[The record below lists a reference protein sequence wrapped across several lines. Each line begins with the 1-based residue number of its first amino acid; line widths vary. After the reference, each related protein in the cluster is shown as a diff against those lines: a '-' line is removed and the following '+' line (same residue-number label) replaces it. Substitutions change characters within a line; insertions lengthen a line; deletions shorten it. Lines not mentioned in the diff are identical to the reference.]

1 MENFAR
7 NSLKNKKFIIFG
19 GGFSGQFIAN
29 QIRCLG
35 CEAITSSR
43 QINNDKT
50 SFVFDSLSNALPPEQ
65 IFDGTTH
72 VLSCIPPEK
81 NGKDPV
87 LSRLHKK
94 LRSLDL
100 EWVGYLSTTGV
111 YGNTFGSWVT
121 ESDPTKPL
129 QDRSKRRLLCERSWL
144 DSNLPI
150 QIFRLPGIYGPGRS
164 TFESIFK
171 KNIKVIHK
179 PNQVFSR
186 IHVEDIANAIL
197 YLIFKINDKNFKQII
212 NIADNYPT
220 SQIEVIEHSYKLLGL
235 KMPKPIN
242 FDDAKKLLSP
252 IALSFWEENR
262 RVSNAL
268 LCKDLGYKLIHKNYK
283 SGLKSCLEIIKKKNL
298 GSYNS
303 HELNN

>member
-7 NSLKNKKFIIFG
+7 NSLKKKKFIIFG

-29 QIRCLG
+29 EIRKLG
-35 CEAITSSR
+35 CEVLTSSR
-43 QINNDKT
+43 QVQDNAT
-50 SFVFDSLSNALPPEQ
+50 SFCFDSLTATIPSAGIL
-65 IFDGTTH
+65 DGTTH
-72 VLSCIPPEK
+72 VLSCIPPDK
-81 NGKDPV
+81 TGKDPV
-87 LSRLHKK
+87 LSTLHGK
-94 LRSLDL
+94 LKSLDL

-111 YGNTFGSWVT
+111 YGNTFGEWVT
-121 ESDPTKPL
+121 EKDPVKPM
-129 QDRSKRRLLCERSWL
+129 QDRSKRRLMCEKSWL
-144 DSNLPI
+144 NSNLPI

-171 KNIKVIHK
+171 NNIKVIHK

-186 IHVEDIANAIL
+186 IHVADIANAIL
-197 YLIFKINDKNFKQII
+197 YLLLKINDKNFKQII

-235 KMPKPIN
+235 QMPEPIN
-242 FDDAKKLLSP
+242 FENAKKLLSP

-262 RVSNAL
+262 RVSNTL

-283 SGLKSCLEIIKKKNL
+283 SGLKSCLDIIKQKNL
-298 GSYNS
+298 R
-303 HELNN
+303 

>member
-1 MENFAR
+1 MVKFAR
-7 NSLKNKKFIIFG
+7 NSFKEKKFIIFG

-29 QIRCLG
+29 EIRNLG
-35 CEAITSSR
+35 CEALTSSR
-43 QINNDKT
+43 QIQKNTT
-50 SFVFDSLSNALPPEQ
+50 SFVFDSLSSVLPPEN

-72 VLSCIPPEK
+72 VLSCIPPDK
-81 NGKDPV
+81 SGKDPV
-87 LSRLHKK
+87 LSRLHNK
-94 LRSLDL
+94 LKSLDL

-111 YGNTFGSWVT
+111 YGNTFGEWVT
-121 ESDPTKPL
+121 EKDPVKPL
-129 QDRSKRRLLCERSWL
+129 QDRSKRRLQCERSWL

-164 TFESIFK
+164 TFESILK

-186 IHVEDIANAIL
+186 IHVADIANAII
-197 YLIFKINDKNFKQII
+197 YLILKINNQNFKQII

-262 RVSNAL
+262 RVSNTL
-268 LCKDLGYKLIHKNYK
+268 LCKDLGYELIHKNYK
-283 SGLKSCLEIIKKKNL
+283 SGLQSCLEIIKEKKII
-298 GSYNS
+298 
-303 HELNN
+303 

>member
-1 MENFAR
+1 MANFAR
-7 NSLKNKKFIIFG
+7 NSLEKKKFLIFG

-29 QIRCLG
+29 EIRKLG
-35 CEAITSSR
+35 CEALTSSR
-43 QINNDKT
+43 QIQDNKT
-50 SFVFDSLSNALPPEQ
+50 SFVFDSLSNALPPEH
-65 IFDGTTH
+65 IFHETTH
-72 VLSCIPPEK
+72 VLSCIPPDK
-81 NGKDPV
+81 NGEDPV
-87 LSRLHKK
+87 LSRLKNK
-94 LRSLDL
+94 LKSLNL

-111 YGNTFGSWVT
+111 YGNTFGKWVT
-121 ESDPTKPL
+121 EKDPAKPL

-164 TFESIFK
+164 TFESILK

-186 IHVEDIANAIL
+186 IHVADIANAIL
-197 YLIFKINDKNFKQII
+197 YLLLEINDKNFKHII

-235 KMPKPIN
+235 EMPEPIN

-262 RVSNAL
+262 RVSNSL

-283 SGLKSCLEIIKKKNL
+283 SGLKNCLEIIKQKNFR
-298 GSYNS
+298 
-303 HELNN
+303 

>member
-1 MENFAR
+1 MKSFAR
-7 NSLKNKKFIIFG
+7 NSLKKKKFIIFG
-19 GGFSGQFIAN
+19 GGFSGKFIAKE
-29 QIRCLG
+29 IRKLG
-35 CEAITSSR
+35 YEALTSSR
-43 QINNDKT
+43 QIQNDT
-50 SFVFDSLSNALPPEQ
+50 TTFVFDSLSNALPPEE
-65 IFDGTTH
+65 IYEGTTH
-72 VLSCIPPEK
+72 VLSCIPPDK
-81 NGKDPV
+81 SGQDPV

-94 LRSLDL
+94 LKTLNL

-111 YGNTFGSWVT
+111 YGNTYGEWVT
-121 ESDPTKPL
+121 EKDPAKPL

-186 IHVEDIANAIL
+186 IHVADIANAIL
-197 YLIFKINDKNFKQII
+197 YLLLKINDENFKQII

-220 SQIEVIEHSYKLLGL
+220 SQIEVISHSYKLLGL
-235 KMPKPIN
+235 KMPEPIH

-262 RVSNAL
+262 RVSNGL
-268 LCKDLGYKLIHKNYK
+268 LCRDLGYKLIHENYK
-283 SGLKSCLEIIKKKNL
+283 SGLKNCLEIIKKKDL
-298 GSYNS
+298 R
-303 HELNN
+303 

>member
-7 NSLKNKKFIIFG
+7 NSLEKKKFIIFG
-19 GGFSGQFIAN
+19 GGFSGKFIAKE
-29 QIRCLG
+29 IRKLG
-35 CEAITSSR
+35 CNALTSSR
-43 QINNDKT
+43 KVQNDKG
-50 SFVFDSLSNALPPEQ
+50 SFVFNSLSSSLPPDH

-72 VLSCIPPEK
+72 VLSCIPPDK
-81 NGKDPV
+81 SGKDPV
-87 LSRLHKK
+87 LSRLHQK
-94 LRSLDL
+94 LKCLNL

-111 YGNTFGSWVT
+111 YGNTYGEWVT
-121 ESDPTKPL
+121 ESDPVKPI
-129 QDRSKRRLLCERSWL
+129 QDRSKRRLLCEKSWL
-144 DSNLPI
+144 ESNLPI

-186 IHVEDIANAIL
+186 IHVADIANAIL
-197 YLIFKINDKNFKQII
+197 YLLLKINDKNFKQII
-212 NIADNYPT
+212 NIADNCPT
-220 SQIEVIEHSYKLLGL
+220 SQLEVIEHSYKLLGL

-262 RVSNAL
+262 RISNAL
-268 LCKDLGYKLIHKNYK
+268 LCKDLGYRLIHKNYK
-283 SGLKSCLEIIKKKNL
+283 SGLKSCLEIIQQKI
-298 GSYNS
+298 
-303 HELNN
+303 

>member
-1 MENFAR
+1 MESFAR
-7 NSLKNKKFIIFG
+7 NSLKKKKFIIFG
-19 GGFSGQFIAN
+19 GGFSGKFIAKE
-29 QIRCLG
+29 IRKLG
-35 CEAITSSR
+35 YEALTSSR
-43 QINNDKT
+43 QIQNDT
-50 SFVFDSLSNALPPEQ
+50 TTFVFDSLSNALPPEE
-65 IFDGTTH
+65 IYEGTTH
-72 VLSCIPPEK
+72 VLSCIPPDK
-81 NGKDPV
+81 SGQDPV

-94 LRSLDL
+94 LKSLNL

-111 YGNTFGSWVT
+111 YGNTFGEWVT
-121 ESDPTKPL
+121 EKDPAKPL

-186 IHVEDIANAIL
+186 IHVADIANAIL
-197 YLIFKINDKNFKQII
+197 YLLLKINDENFKQII

-220 SQIEVIEHSYKLLGL
+220 SQIEVISHSYKLLGL
-235 KMPKPIN
+235 KMPEPIH

-262 RVSNAL
+262 RVSNGL
-268 LCKDLGYKLIHKNYK
+268 LCRDLGYKLIHENYK
-283 SGLKSCLEIIKKKNL
+283 SGLKNCLEIIKKKDL
-298 GSYNS
+298 R
-303 HELNN
+303 

>member
-7 NSLKNKKFIIFG
+7 DSLKKKKFIILG

-29 QIRCLG
+29 EIRKLG
-35 CEAITSSR
+35 CEALTSSR
-43 QINNDKT
+43 QIQNNNT
-50 SFVFDSLSNALPPEQ
+50 SFVFDSLSSALPPEP
-65 IFDGTTH
+65 IFDGATH
-72 VLSCIPPEK
+72 VLSCIPPDK

-87 LSRLHKK
+87 LSRLHNK
-94 LRSLDL
+94 LKSLDL

-111 YGNTFGSWVT
+111 YGNTFGEWVT
-121 ESDPTKPL
+121 EKDPVKPL
-129 QDRSKRRLLCERSWL
+129 QDRSKRRLQCERSWL
-144 DSNLPI
+144 NSNLPI

-186 IHVEDIANAIL
+186 IHVADIANAIL
-197 YLIFKINDKNFKQII
+197 YLLLKINNENFKQII
-212 NIADNYPT
+212 NIADNYPS

-262 RVSNAL
+262 KVSNTL
-268 LCKDLGYKLIHKNYK
+268 LCKDLGYQLIYKNYK
-283 SGLKSCLEIIKKKNL
+283 SGLKNCLEIIKQNNL
-298 GSYNS
+298 R
-303 HELNN
+303 

>member
-1 MENFAR
+1 MESFAR
-7 NSLKNKKFIIFG
+7 NSLKKKKFIIFG
-19 GGFSGQFIAN
+19 GGFSGKFIAKE
-29 QIRCLG
+29 IRKLG
-35 CEAITSSR
+35 YEALTSSR
-43 QINNDKT
+43 QIQNDT
-50 SFVFDSLSNALPPEQ
+50 TTFVFDSLSNALPPEE
-65 IFDGTTH
+65 IYEGTTH
-72 VLSCIPPEK
+72 VLSCIPPDK
-81 NGKDPV
+81 SGQDPV

-94 LRSLDL
+94 LKTLNL

-111 YGNTFGSWVT
+111 YGNTYGEWVT
-121 ESDPTKPL
+121 EKDPAKPL
-129 QDRSKRRLLCERSWL
+129 QDRSKRRLLCERSWI

-186 IHVEDIANAIL
+186 IHVADIANAIL
-197 YLIFKINDKNFKQII
+197 YLLLKINDENFKQII

-220 SQIEVIEHSYKLLGL
+220 SQIEVISHSYKLLGL
-235 KMPKPIN
+235 KMPEPIH

-262 RVSNAL
+262 RVSNGL
-268 LCKDLGYKLIHKNYK
+268 LCRDLGYKLIHENYK
-283 SGLKSCLEIIKKKNL
+283 SGLKNCLEIIKKKDL
-298 GSYNS
+298 R
-303 HELNN
+303 

>member
-7 NSLKNKKFIIFG
+7 ESLTKKKFIIFG
-19 GGFSGQFIAN
+19 GGFSGQFIAHE
-29 QIRCLG
+29 IRKLG
-35 CEAITSSR
+35 GEALTSSR
-43 QINNDKT
+43 QIKDEKT
-50 SFVFDSLSNALPPEQ
+50 SFIFNSLSNELPPSNIYE
-65 IFDGTTH
+65 GATH
-72 VLSCIPPEK
+72 ILSCIPPDKTGE
-81 NGKDPV
+81 DPV

-94 LRSLDL
+94 LKNLDL

-111 YGNTFGSWVT
+111 YGNTFGEWVT
-121 ESDPTKPL
+121 EKDPTNPL
-129 QDRSKRRLLCERSWL
+129 QERSKRRLICEKKWL
-144 DSNLPI
+144 NSNLPV

-171 KNIKVIHK
+171 NNIKVIHK

-186 IHVEDIANAIL
+186 IHVADIANAIL
-197 YLIFKINDKNFKQII
+197 YLILKINDINFQEII

-235 KMPKPIN
+235 KMPAPMN
-242 FDDAKKLLSP
+242 FDNAKKLLSP

-262 RVSNAL
+262 KVSNKL

-283 SGLKSCLEIIKKKNL
+283 SGLKSCLEIIKQKNL
-298 GSYNS
+298 EKYQSS
-303 HELNN
+303 

>member
-1 MENFAR
+1 MQNFASD
-7 NSLKNKKFIIFG
+7 SLKKKKFIVFG
-19 GGFSGQFIAN
+19 GGFSGQYFAN
-29 QIRCLG
+29 EIKKLG
-35 CEAITSSR
+35 CEVLTSSR
-43 QINNDKT
+43 KIKNNSS
-50 SFVFDSLSNALPPEQ
+50 SFVFDSISKALPPEY
-65 IFDGTTH
+65 IFEGTTH
-72 VLSCIPPEK
+72 ILSCIPPDK
-81 NGKDPV
+81 SGKDPV

-94 LRSLDL
+94 LKSLNL
-100 EWVGYLSTTGV
+100 EWAGYLSTTGV
-111 YGNTFGSWVT
+111 YGNTFGEWVT
-121 ESDPTKPL
+121 ETDTAKPL
-129 QDRSKRRLLCERSWL
+129 QDRSKRRLQCERSWL
-144 DSNLPI
+144 DSSLPI

-186 IHVEDIANAIL
+186 IHVADIANAII
-197 YLIFKINDKNFKQII
+197 YLLLKINNKNFKQII

-220 SQIEVIEHSYKLLGL
+220 SQVEVIEYSYRLLGS

-283 SGLKSCLEIIKKKNL
+283 SGLKSCLEIIKEKNL
-298 GSYNS
+298 R
-303 HELNN
+303 

>member
-1 MENFAR
+1 MANFAR
-7 NSLKNKKFIIFG
+7 NSLEKKKFLIFG

-29 QIRCLG
+29 EIRKLG
-35 CEAITSSR
+35 CEALTSSR
-43 QINNDKT
+43 QIQDNKT
-50 SFVFDSLSNALPPEQ
+50 SFVFDSLSNALPPEH
-65 IFDGTTH
+65 IFHETTH
-72 VLSCIPPEK
+72 VLSCIPPDK
-81 NGKDPV
+81 NGEDPV
-87 LSRLHKK
+87 LSRLKNK
-94 LRSLDL
+94 LKSLNL

-111 YGNTFGSWVT
+111 YGNTFGKWVT
-121 ESDPTKPL
+121 EKDPAKPL

-164 TFESIFK
+164 TFESIIK

-186 IHVEDIANAIL
+186 IHVADIANAII
-197 YLIFKINDKNFKQII
+197 YLLLKINNKNFKQII
-212 NIADNYPT
+212 NISDDYPT

-235 KMPKPIN
+235 KMPEPIN
-242 FDDAKKLLSP
+242 FEDAKKLLSP

-262 RVSNAL
+262 RVSNSL

-283 SGLKSCLEIIKKKNL
+283 SGLKSCLEIINQKI
-298 GSYNS
+298 
-303 HELNN
+303 

>member
-1 MENFAR
+1 MESFAR
-7 NSLKNKKFIIFG
+7 NSLKKKKFIIFG
-19 GGFSGQFIAN
+19 GGFSGKFIAKE
-29 QIRCLG
+29 IRKLG
-35 CEAITSSR
+35 YEALTSSR
-43 QINNDKT
+43 QIQNDT
-50 SFVFDSLSNALPPEQ
+50 TTFVFDSLSNALPPEE
-65 IFDGTTH
+65 IYEGTTH
-72 VLSCIPPEK
+72 VLSCIPPDK
-81 NGKDPV
+81 SGQDPV

-94 LRSLDL
+94 LKTLNL

-111 YGNTFGSWVT
+111 YGNTYGEWVT
-121 ESDPTKPL
+121 ETDPAKPL

-186 IHVEDIANAIL
+186 IHVADIANAIL
-197 YLIFKINDKNFKQII
+197 YLLLKINDENFKQII

-220 SQIEVIEHSYKLLGL
+220 SQIEVISHSYKLLGL
-235 KMPKPIN
+235 KMPEPIH

-262 RVSNAL
+262 RVSNGL
-268 LCKDLGYKLIHKNYK
+268 LCRDLGYKLIHENYK
-283 SGLKSCLEIIKKKNL
+283 SGLKNCLEIIKKKDL
-298 GSYNS
+298 R
-303 HELNN
+303 

>member
-7 NSLKNKKFIIFG
+7 NSFIKKKFIIFG

-29 QIRCLG
+29 EIRKLG
-35 CEAITSSR
+35 GKALTSSR
-43 QINNDKT
+43 QVQNNEA
-50 SFVFDSLSNALPPEQ
+50 SFIFDSLSNALPPEN
-65 IFDGTTH
+65 IFDGATH
-72 VLSCIPPEK
+72 VLSCVPPDK
-81 NGKDPV
+81 SGKDPV
-87 LSRLHKK
+87 LSRLNQK
-94 LRSLDL
+94 LKSLNL

-111 YGNTFGSWVT
+111 YGNTFGEWVT
-121 ESDPTKPL
+121 ERDPAKPL
-129 QDRSKRRLLCERSWL
+129 QDRSKRRLLCEKSWL

-186 IHVEDIANAIL
+186 IHVADIANAIL
-197 YLIFKINDKNFKQII
+197 YLLLNINDKNFKQII

-235 KMPKPIN
+235 KMPEPIN

-262 RVSNAL
+262 RVSNEL
-268 LCKDLGYKLIHKNYK
+268 LCKDLGYKLIHKDYK
-283 SGLKSCLEIIKKKNL
+283 SGLKSCLEIIKQ
-298 GSYNS
+298 
-303 HELNN
+303 NNISL

>member
-1 MENFAR
+1 MEKFAR
-7 NSLKNKKFIIFG
+7 NSLKKKKFIIFG
-19 GGFSGQFIAN
+19 GGFSGKFIAN
-29 QIRCLG
+29 EIRRLG
-35 CEAITSSR
+35 GEALTSSR
-43 QINNDKT
+43 EIQNNTT
-50 SFVFDSLSNALPPEQ
+50 SFVFNSLSSLLPPDH
-65 IFDGTTH
+65 IFEGTTH
-72 VLSCIPPEK
+72 VISCIPPDK
-81 NGKDPV
+81 SGKDPV
-87 LSRLHKK
+87 LLKLHKK
-94 LRSLDL
+94 LKSLDL

-111 YGNTFGSWVT
+111 YGNTFGEWVS
-121 ESDPTKPL
+121 EKDPVRPL
-129 QDRSKRRLLCERSWL
+129 QDRSKRRLLCERRWL

-164 TFESIFK
+164 TFESILK

-186 IHVEDIANAIL
+186 IHVADIANAI
-197 YLIFKINDKNFKQII
+197 IFLLLKINHENFKQII

-262 RVSNAL
+262 RVSNKL
-268 LCKDLGYKLIHKNYK
+268 LCKDLGYELIHNNYK
-283 SGLKSCLEIIKKKNL
+283 SGLESCLEIIKQKNL
-298 GSYNS
+298 I
-303 HELNN
+303 

>member
-7 NSLKNKKFIIFG
+7 NSLKKKKFIIFG
-19 GGFSGQFIAN
+19 GGFSGQFISN
-29 QIRCLG
+29 EIRKLG
-35 CEAITSSR
+35 CEALTSSR
-43 QINNDKT
+43 QIQNNTT
-50 SFVFDSLSNALPPEQ
+50 SFVFDSVSDALPPEY

-72 VLSCIPPEK
+72 VLSCIPPDK

-94 LRSLDL
+94 LKSLNL

-111 YGNTFGSWVT
+111 YGNTFGEWVT
-121 ESDPTKPL
+121 EQDPAKPL
-129 QDRSKRRLLCERSWL
+129 QDRSKRRLLCEKSWL
-144 DSNLPI
+144 DSKLPI

-164 TFESIFK
+164 TFDSILK

-186 IHVEDIANAIL
+186 IHVADIASAIL
-197 YLIFKINDKNFKQII
+197 YLILKINDDNFKQII

-220 SQIEVIEHSYKLLGL
+220 SQVEVIEHSYKLLGL
-235 KMPKPIN
+235 KMPEPIN
-242 FDDAKKLLSP
+242 FEDAKQLLSP

-262 RVSNAL
+262 RVSNTL
-268 LCKDLGYKLIHKNYK
+268 LCKDLGYKLIHKDYK
-283 SGLKSCLEIIKKKNL
+283 SGLKNCLEMIKQNNL
-298 GSYNS
+298 I
-303 HELNN
+303 